1 MEYLSVFLHFIWQA
15 IGVLFGIGVL
25 LALAFVII
33 GTVQELKERKH
44 GRK

>member
-1 MEYLSVFLHFIWQA
+1 MVYLKLLLSYIWTLVE
-15 IGVLFGIGVL
+15 ILFGIGVL

>member
-1 MEYLSVFLHFIWQA
+1 MRYLSVLLHFIWQT

-44 GRK
+44 GKK